1 LPSFFCLALLALRLV
16 RLLRVLRLKL
26 LLLLLVPHGTP
37 SSAVCARGLPDLALG
52 KTSLRPAFEVG
63 SIGDSLGKAEERGF
77 DMATETEGRG
87 SGVVRKLVVP
97 AAIGLAGS
105 AAGLLM
111 TQRQKV
117 REAAPKL
124 RDAVSD
130 RLPVPQVPG
139 GGVGEL
145 TGDLK
150 EKLDEVL
157 GREPAAGGDGASSD
171 DFTGAREVDWSEFEE
186 RRRARQERRGRRRQ
200 KSRR

>member
-1 LPSFFCLALLALRLV
+1 
-16 RLLRVLRLKL
+16 
-26 LLLLLVPHGTP
+26 
-37 SSAVCARGLPDLALG
+37 
-52 KTSLRPAFEVG
+52 
-63 SIGDSLGKAEERGF
+63 
-77 DMATETEGRG
+77 
-87 SGVVRKLVVP
+87 VRKLIVP

-124 RDAVSD
+124 REAVSES
-130 RLPVPQVPG
+130 
-139 GGVGEL
+139 GVGDL

-157 GREPAAGGDGASSD
+157 GRGPAADDDGASSD
-171 DFTGAREVDWSEFEE
+171 GFTGAREIDWSEFEE
-186 RRRARQERRGRRRQ
+186 RRRARQERRERRRQ